1 MKTLSFPVVW
11 GDFISLFYPNYCLAC
26 STSLFKGEEVVCTRC
41 ILEMP
46 QTNYH
51 LDPANSLMKRF
62 GGRLP
67 VDMICALFR
76 FTKNGRIQ
84 HLLHQLK
91 YKNHP
96 EIGVLLGEL
105 YGTKLAP
112 TLQKTIDL
120 ILPVPLHPSRLR
132 RRGYNQSG
140 KFAEGLSTILSVPY
154 SDELICRKIKT
165 LTQTRKSKLQ
175 RWENVEDV
183 FAIQAPQEI
192 VGRHILLVDDV
203 ITTGATIEAC
213 GQMLFDGGCNSL
225 SIACIAE
232 A

>member
-1 MKTLSFPVVW
+1 M
-11 GDFISLFYPNYCLAC
+11 
-26 STSLFKGEEVVCTRC
+26 
-41 ILEMP
+41 LEMP

-175 RWENVEDV
+175 RWENVENV
-183 FAIQAPQEI
+183 FAIQAPREI
-192 VGRHILLVDDV
+192 SGRHILLVDDV

-213 GQMLFDGGCNSL
+213 GQMLLDGGCNSL

>member
-1 MKTLSFPVVW
+1 
-11 GDFISLFYPNYCLAC
+11 
-26 STSLFKGEEVVCTRC
+26 
-41 ILEMP
+41 MP

>member
-11 GDFISLFYPNYCLAC
+11 DDFISLFYPNYCLAC

-96 EIGVLLGEL
+96 EIGVLLGKL

-213 GQMLFDGGCNSL
+213 GQMLFDGGCNSV